1 MTLSGGNM
9 FKHIGRI
16 VAIAAFAAS
25 LTSELSAQGG
35 SSTINGTVF
44 DQGKAVL
51 PGVTVV
57 ATNQAT
63 GLTRE
68 TVTGPEG
75 QFVLPAMPPGT
86 YTVRAELQGFQAR
99 EQQVV
104 LRIGQELTVD
114 LALPLAGVA
123 ETVTVTSEAPLIE
136 TTTNRI
142 GTNITDQEIDTLPS
156 QGRNY
161 LSLMQV
167 VPGLV
172 PDLEPG
178 EFEGG
183 NFSANGRGTQS
194 NLFMVDGASGNDTDG
209 GGTGFVARVTLD
221 TISEFQ
227 VLTHQYTAEY
237 GGSSGVIVNAVTKGG
252 TNDFA
257 GRGFYYFEDDSLRS
271 RDPFLDPDEEMPES
285 GRDTFGF
292 NVGGPIVRNK
302 AFFFFNY
309 ERNLVEHAVTHVFP
323 AEAQSIAQNY
333 ADATLIKATSL
344 FGRVDY
350 NVNSAHNINFRYVH
364 ERAPAIGEDYEC
376 CVTLDN
382 RVVEL
387 DSNDNMYNGG
397 WTWVIGNRATNEF
410 RASTGGQFRFNGN
423 LAYSGVAPEDYFSS
437 GWIEGMDRV
446 GLNGRDQFDIGSAN
460 GYEDFTTGLAADH
473 SGADSR
479 LHQISDTFTFITPN
493 AAHTFKA
500 GFGFSDVADV
510 PLRIGSG
517 DNGEFSFQH
526 NTPFRAGNPFTY
538 PSVFSIVLGDITIDS
553 YDKWYN
559 GFVQDQWRLNPNLT
573 LNAGLRLDRQE
584 ITPAT
589 DLAVSPR
596 VGFAYDPT
604 GEGRTVIRGGI
615 GRFYEYHLLPVRG
628 NLTRRGVFS
637 QTFTYETDEDQSF
650 ERGAFPSD
658 VCLNPVQSGNLA
670 AISPACR
677 AFLTNLRAS
686 LQPGAGA
693 EFINTEPWLDN
704 ADRRMGYLWS
714 YSAGV
719 QHELMPNLAV
729 GVDFVGHQGRDQTG
743 QIDISEGPVG
753 ANGRVTRLTPAQF
766 DPQGVLIPASARGA
780 RFQRVLQYQTLNAF
794 NSDFTSLEMSMD
806 KRFSQ
811 RWSGRVAYT
820 LAYSNNV
827 VAQGAS
833 LNGRVTDE
841 QNPRRDYGRSS
852 TDNRHAFVTSVNTN
866 PFGGLNLG
874 AIFRYYSGY
883 PINETIGSDVNA
895 DRDNND
901 RPVRGVHDAGV
912 PIVSEVDSQG
922 QAVRNGIDGESTRVL
937 DLQVQYVFNLP
948 ATQTLGLFW
957 ETYNA
962 LNTIN
967 YGNPTGNRRSARFL
981 VPDEAGPMRSMQLGV
996 RYTF

>member
-1 MTLSGGNM
+1 ML
-9 FKHIGRI
+9 KQIGR
-16 VAIAAFAAS
+16 VAALAAVFACAAS
-25 LTSELSAQGG
+25 AALAQGNAV
-35 SSTINGTVF
+35 INGTIF

-51 PGVTVV
+51 PGVTVT
-57 ATNQAT
+57 ATNEAT
-63 GLTRE
+63 GLARE
-68 TVTGPEG
+68 TVTGSQG
-75 QFVLPAMPPGT
+75 QFVIPTLPPGT
-86 YTVRAELQGFQAR
+86 YIVRAELPGFQTQ
-99 EQQVV
+99 EQKVV

-123 ETVTVTSEAPLIE
+123 ETVTVTTETPLIE
-136 TTTNRI
+136 VTTNRI
-142 GTNITDQEIDTLPS
+142 GTNITDQEIDSLPS

-172 PDLEPG
+172 PDLQPG

-183 NFSANGRGTQS
+183 NFSANGRGTNS

-221 TISEFQ
+221 SIAEFQ

-252 TNDFA
+252 TNDFS
-257 GRGFYYFEDDSLRS
+257 GRGFYYFEDDSLRA
-271 RDPFLDPDEEMPES
+271 RDPFLDPGEEMPES

-292 NVGGPIVRNK
+292 NLGGPIVQNR

-323 AEAQSIAQNY
+323 EEAQSIAQNY
-333 ADATLIKATSL
+333 SAATLIKATSL

-350 NVNSAHNINFRYVH
+350 TAGAHNFNFRYVH

-382 RVVEL
+382 RVTEL

-397 WTWVIGNRATNEF
+397 WTWIIGNRATNEF
-410 RASTGGQFRFNGN
+410 RASTGGQYRFNGN
-423 LAYSGVAPEDYFSS
+423 LAYSGVSPEDYFTT
-437 GWIEGMDRV
+437 GWIDGLDRV

-460 GYEDFTTGLAADH
+460 EYEDFTTGLAADH

-479 LHQISDTFTFITPN
+479 LHQISDTFTFITTD
-493 AAHTFKA
+493 AAHTFKT
-500 GFGFSDVADV
+500 GFGYSDVADV

-517 DNGEFSFQH
+517 DNGAFEFRH
-526 NTPFRAGNPFTY
+526 NTPFRQGNPFTY
-538 PSVFSIVLGDITIDS
+538 PSVFSVVLGDITIDS

-559 GFVQDQWRLNPNLT
+559 GFVQDQWRLSQNLT
-573 LNAGLRLDRQE
+573 LNLGVRFDHQE

-596 VGFAYDPT
+596 IGFAYDPT
-604 GEGRTVIRGGI
+604 AQGRTVIRGGI

-637 QTFTYETDEDQSF
+637 QTYTLETDEDESF
-650 ERGAFPSD
+650 ERGQFPRD
-658 VCLNPVQSGNLA
+658 VCLNPVQNGNLA

-677 AFLTNLRAS
+677 AFLTQIRAS
-686 LQPGAGA
+686 LRPGAGA
-693 EFINTEPWLDN
+693 EFVNDEPWLDN
-704 ADRRMGYLWS
+704 PDRRMGSLWS
-714 YSAGV
+714 YSLGV
-719 QHELMPNLAV
+719 QHELMSNLAV
-729 GVDFVGHQGRDQTG
+729 GVDFVGQQGRDQTG
-743 QIDISEGPVG
+743 QIDISEGPLG
-753 ANGRVTRLTPAQF
+753 PNGRVTRLSAAEF
-766 DPQGVLIPASARGA
+766 DPQGVLIPAAARDTEF
-780 RFQRVLQYQTLNAF
+780 RRVLQYQTLDAF
-794 NSDFTSLEMSMD
+794 DSDFKSVELSLE
-806 KRFSQ
+806 KRFSD

-820 LAYSNNV
+820 LAYSNDV
-827 VAQGAS
+827 VGQGSS
-833 LNGRVTDE
+833 LNGRVTNERD
-841 QNPRRDYGRSS
+841 PRQDYGRSS
-852 TDNRHAFVTSVNTN
+852 NDNRHAFVTSINTN

-883 PINETIGSDVNA
+883 PVNETIGSDANG

-901 RPVRGVHDAGV
+901 RPVRGVHDAAL
-912 PIVSEVDSQG
+912 PIVSEVDSTG
-922 QAVRNGIDGESTRVL
+922 RAVRNGIDGEPTKVL
-937 DLQVQYVFNLP
+937 DLQVQYIFGLP
-948 ATQTLGLFW
+948 GAQTLGLFW

-967 YGNPTGNRRSARFL
+967 YGNPSGSRNSARFL

>member
-1 MTLSGGNM
+1 MAS
-9 FKHIGRI
+9 
-16 VAIAAFAAS
+16 VAY
-25 LTSELSAQGG
+25 AQG
-35 SSTINGTVF
+35 SAVINGTVF
-44 DQGKAVL
+44 DQAQAVL
-51 PGVTVV
+51 PGTVV
-57 ATNQAT
+57 TATNTAT
-63 GLTRE
+63 GAVRE
-68 TVTGPEG
+68 TFAGAQG
-75 QFVLPAMPPGT
+75 QFVIPTLPPGT
-86 YTVRAELQGFQAR
+86 YLVRAELPGFQAE
-99 EQQVV
+99 EQEIV
-104 LRIGQELTVD
+104 LRIGQELTLD
-114 LALPLAGVA
+114 LSLALAGVA

-136 TTTNRI
+136 VTTNRI
-142 GTNITDQEIDTLPS
+142 GTNITEQEIDSLPS

-172 PDLEPG
+172 PDLQPG

-183 NFSANGRGTQS
+183 NFSANGRGTTS
-194 NLFMVDGASGNDTDG
+194 NLFMVDGANGNDTDG

-221 TISEFQ
+221 SIAEFQ

-252 TNDFA
+252 TNDFS
-257 GRGFYYFEDDSLRS
+257 GRAFYYLEDDSLRA
-271 RDPFLDPDEEMPES
+271 RDPFLDPDEEQPES

-292 NVGGPIVRNK
+292 NIGGPVVQNR

-323 AEAQSIAQNY
+323 EEAAPIATNY
-333 ADATLIKATSL
+333 ADATLIRATSL
-344 FGRVDY
+344 FARGDY
-350 NVNSAHNINFRYVH
+350 HAGAHNFNFRFVH
-364 ERAPAIGEDYEC
+364 ESAPAIGEDYEC

-382 RVVEL
+382 RVTEL
-387 DSNDNMYNGG
+387 DEKDRMYNGG

-410 RASTGGQFRFNGN
+410 RASTGGQYRFNGN
-423 LAYSGVAPEDYFSS
+423 LAYSGVAPEDYFRT
-437 GWIEGMDRV
+437 GWIEGLERV
-446 GLNGRDQFDIGSAN
+446 GLNGRDQFDIGSTN
-460 GYEDFTTGLAADH
+460 EYEDFTTGLAADH

-479 LHQISDTFTFITPN
+479 LHQVSDTFTFIT
-493 AAHTFKA
+493 ADASHTFKA
-500 GFGFSDVADV
+500 GFGYSDVADV

-517 DNGEFSFQH
+517 DNGVFEFQH
-526 NTPFRAGNPFTY
+526 NTPFDASNPSTY
-538 PSVFSIVLGDITIDS
+538 PSVFSMVLGDITVDS

-559 GFVQDQWRLNPNLT
+559 GFVQDQWRLNQNLT
-573 LNAGLRLDRQE
+573 LNLGLRLDHQE

-604 GEGRTVIRGGI
+604 AEGRTVVRGGV

-637 QTFTYETDEDQSF
+637 QTYTFETDEDQSF
-650 ERGAFPSD
+650 EEGAFPEH
-658 VCLNPVQSGNLA
+658 VCLNPAQNGHLA

-677 AFLTNLRAS
+677 AFLTEVRAS
-686 LQPGAGA
+686 LQPGVGA
-693 EFINTEPWLDN
+693 EFVNPEPWLDN
-704 ADRRMGYLWS
+704 PDRRMGYLWS
-714 YSAGV
+714 YSVGV
-719 QHELMPNLAV
+719 QHELMPNLAI
-729 GVDFVGHQGRDQTG
+729 GVDFVGQQGRDQTG
-743 QIDISEGPVG
+743 QIDLSEGPAG
-753 ANGRVTRLTPAQF
+753 PDGRVTRLSAAEF
-766 DPQGVLIPASARGA
+766 DPQGVLIPAAARDA
-780 RFQRVLQYQTLNAF
+780 EFQRVLQYQTIDAF
-794 NSDFTSLEMSMD
+794 NSDFKSMEMSLD
-806 KRFSQ
+806 KRFSD

-820 LAYSNNV
+820 LAHSKNV
-827 VAQGAS
+827 VAQGSS

-841 QNPRRDYGRSS
+841 QDPRRDYGRASA
-852 TDNRHAFVTSVNTN
+852 DNRHAFVTSINTN

-883 PINETIGSDVNA
+883 PINETIGSDVNG

-901 RPVRGVHDAGV
+901 RPVAGV
-912 PIVSEVDSQG
+912 DDLGMPIVSEVDSQG
-922 QAVRNGIDGESTRVL
+922 QAVRNSIDGESTKVL

-967 YGNPTGNRRSARFL
+967 YGNPTGNRRSSNFL